1 MGKLAQGTD
10 NDPYGKDLLTT
21 RIIREMVRNDTKC
34 ASHPFLPCFST
45 KKVNFTAVIATFMKC
60 PKIRKKI

>member
-21 RIIREMVRNDTKC
+21 RIIRDGSKRHQVCVAPILTVFLDKKSELHCCHCHVYEMSKNT
-34 ASHPFLPCFST
+34 
-45 KKVNFTAVIATFMKC
+45 
-60 PKIRKKI
+60 

>member
-21 RIIREMVRNDTKC
+21 RIIRDGSKRHQVCVAPILTV
-34 ASHPFLPCFST
+34 FLD